1 MPHYCLSGFSPRFQR
16 LSRSPWA
23 GCLCVTHP
31 FATRLTKQALSP
43 SSDLHVLGTPPA
55 FILSQDRTL
64 KVIILAGLY
73 RHLIPVNLLYFYSV
87 RKCALNLKKRL
98 TFSLF
103 SAWSSVQFSKS
114 DRIVPFFRREKK
126 YIILN
131 YRCQH
136 FFEKIFKK
144 YFWAFLNEKRLL
156 LFHIIMQDKQPY
168 IYYF

>member
-1 MPHYCLSGFSPRFQR
+1 MVDYQR
-16 LSRSPWA
+16 
-23 GCLCVTHP
+23 VTHP
-31 FATRLTKQALSP
+31 FATSVLLHP
-43 SSDLHVLGTPPA
+43 FDLHVLGTPPA

-126 YIILN
+126 YIILK

-144 YFWAFLNEKRLL
+144 YFWAFFKRKKAVTLS
-156 LFHIIMQDKQPY
+156 Y
-168 IYYF
+168 NYAR